1 MLVPFISFGQRSI
14 SGTVISGNDQE
25 PLIGVNVLI
34 KGTSDGTITDIDGF
48 YELEMPAGYDS
59 LQFSFIGFTPI
70 TLFVGNST
78 TLDVEMYEASTL
90 IDEIVV
96 IGYGKIKKSD
106 LTGAVGSVKSE
117 ELKKVPNAN
126 PLQALQGKISGL
138 QVLSANGDPGSTPIV
153 RLRGIT
159 TLNDNNPIVVIDG
172 VISEVS
178 AMSLINSNDIESVEV
193 LKDASATSI
202 YGSRGASGVI
212 IITTKKGVVG
222 QKRVSVS
229 IDQGFESVANQ
240 IDVMTGREFATY
252 VNEITPG
259 TYNNLDVLPDVN
271 WQDLIFNK
279 NTPITSAN
287 LSVSGA
293 NETANYYFGLGY
305 FGQQG
310 VLPKSDLNRITAK
323 LNTGFSL
330 TKDLNIGFDLSMALR
345 DKDNAPGVV
354 NSALRSWP
362 ISSPFQD
369 DGVTFAEVQGAG
381 NPLAAI
387 EYSNSRTK
395 GLQGIGNLYSTLSF
409 LKHFTAKS
417 SFQFDFGTNQSR
429 SFVPQYFVAPLQ
441 QNEMSDL
448 SLGYSNNSRIIWENT
463 LSYDRSFDVHN
474 VSAIV
479 GYSVQDESGEFLSG
493 ATENL
498 LRESEDFWYINAG
511 QEDLETVSNNGFRNT
526 LISYLGRI
534 NYSYDSRYLF
544 TATFRR
550 DGSSK
555 FGENNKYG
563 NFPSFALGWNVSREE
578 FWPADMIINNL
589 KLRASWGKIGNERIG
604 GNSQYS
610 LISSGVDAVFGTDE
624 AIHSGATY
632 TSGGNPS
639 LRWEET
645 VQTDIGFELGLLNDK
660 FTAEVDYY
668 IKNTEDI
675 LVSLEPVG
683 YTGVGSFQ
691 SIVFNA
697 ATVKNTGLEWSLA
710 YRGNA
715 GQFRY
720 RVGVLGSTISNE
732 VTNIGEDIGA
742 DSLLVSGDLGNG
754 QQVSRTAVGRPIGFF
769 YGYNVVGVF
778 QNEGELSSLPRL
790 FGQRVGDLRY
800 EDINGDGKI
809 SGDDRTMIGSSIPDL
824 IFGFNA
830 EIGYKSFELSA
841 DFQGQVGSDIY
852 NGKQAIRFALLNYED
867 KFNNRWTGEGSTN
880 EHPIASAGGTNFIPS
895 SYFVEDGSFIRL
907 RSLTLRYEVPPD
919 LLDRFKLSNAQ
930 VYVRGTNLF
939 TATAF
944 TGYSP
949 DLGASDATSGVIDRG
964 AYPITKVYSIGL
976 SVSF

>member
-1 MLVPFISFGQRSI
+1 M
-14 SGTVISGNDQE
+14 
-25 PLIGVNVLI
+25 
-34 KGTSDGTITDIDGF
+34 
-48 YELEMPAGYDS
+48 
-59 LQFSFIGFTPI
+59 
-70 TLFVGNST
+70 
-78 TLDVEMYEASTL
+78 
-90 IDEIVV
+90 IDEVVV

-106 LTGAVGSVKSE
+106 LTGSVGSIKSD
-117 ELKKVPNAN
+117 ELKKIPNAN

-172 VISEVS
+172 VISDVS
-178 AMSLINSNDIESVEV
+178 AMNLINSNDIESVEV
-193 LKDASATSI
+193 LKDASATAI
-202 YGSRGASGVI
+202 YGSRGAAGVI
-212 IITTKKGVVG
+212 MITTKKGTIG

-271 WQDLIFNK
+271 WQDLIFNQH
-279 NTPITSAN
+279 TPITSAN

-293 NETANYYFGLGY
+293 NENANYYFGLGY

-323 LNTGFSL
+323 LNTGFNL
-330 TKDLNIGFDLSMALR
+330 AKNLDIGFDLSMALR
-345 DKDNAPGVV
+345 DKNNAPGVI

-362 ISSPFQD
+362 INDPYLE

-387 EYSNSRTK
+387 EYSNSRSK
-395 GLQGIGNLYSTLSF
+395 GLQGIGNLYGTFSF
-409 LKHFTAKS
+409 LEHFTAKS
-417 SFQFDFGTNQSR
+417 SFQFDFGTGQSR
-429 SFVPQYFVAPLQ
+429 GFVPQYFVAPLQ
-441 QNEMSDL
+441 QNETSDL
-448 SLGYSNNSRIIWENT
+448 SISYNNNSRLIWENT
-463 LSYDRSFDVHN
+463 ISYDRTFDKH
-474 VSAIV
+474 SISGLA

-493 ATENL
+493 STENL
-498 LRESEDFWYINAG
+498 LREDEEFWYINAG
-511 QEDLETVSNNGFRNT
+511 QEDLENVSNSGFRNT

-534 NYSYDSRYLF
+534 NYAYDSRYLL
-544 TATFRR
+544 TITFRR

-563 NFPSFALGWNVSREE
+563 NFPSVALGWNISREA
-578 FWPADMIINNL
+578 FWTTKFINNL

-624 AIHSGATY
+624 AINPGATY
-632 TSGGNPS
+632 TSGGNPN

-645 VQTDIGFELGLLNDK
+645 AQTDIGFELGLMEDK

-668 IKNTEDI
+668 IKNTKDI

-697 ATVKNTGLEWSLA
+697 ATVKNTGLEWSFA
-710 YRGNA
+710 YRDKA
-715 GQFRY
+715 GPFRY
-720 RVGVLGSTISNE
+720 RVGLLGSTISNE
-732 VTNIGEDIGA
+732 VTDIGEDIGA

-769 YGYNVVGVF
+769 YGYQVVGVF

-809 SGDDRTMIGSSIPDL
+809 DGGDRTMIGSSIPDL
-824 IFGFNA
+824 LFGFNA

-841 DFQGQVGSDIY
+841 DFQGQIGSDIY
-852 NGKQAIRFALLNYED
+852 NGKQAVRFALLNYED

-880 EHPIASAGGTNFIPS
+880 AHPIASAGGTNFIPS

-907 RSLTLRYEVPPD
+907 RSLTLRYDVPSF
-919 LLDRFKLSNAQ
+919 LLERWKISTAQ

-939 TATAF
+939 TATKF

-964 AYPITKVYSIGL
+964 SYPITRVYSVGL
-976 SVSF
+976 NVSF